1 MFYNV
6 PMINKTFLLLL
17 LPTLL
22 LLILVQMVS
31 DAEKVRRRLL
41 KHRSLI
47 S

>member
-22 LLILVQMVS
+22 LLIFVQMVS
-31 DAEKVRRRLL
+31 DAEKVCWRLL